1 MITDRDLR
9 RGEMGSPQFLTQGI
23 GGLMSSNLPAIEE
36 GASAA
41 EALRELAEKK
51 LEALPVLDKEK
62 HLKGMVTLR
71 DILNRKNLK
80 VF

>member
-1 MITDRDLR
+1 
-9 RGEMGSPQFLTQGI
+9 
-23 GGLMSSNLPAIEE
+23 MSSNLPAIEE

-41 EALRELAEKK
+41 EALRELAEKN

-71 DILNRKNLK
+71 DILNRKNLR